1 MIDFRDKWLKGLK
14 ISGTDQ
20 FFTFDEKGI
29 CQLALNDDM
38 LITLFKPEAG
48 YQVTIFGQ
56 FHVGELSPSMQ
67 QSMLIANRNNA
78 INSTPIISL
87 SENANALEVH
97 LVLNQQELKLK
108 PIVSLEKVI
117 KSLKHWREQI
127 QNEVGTPQR
136 LQQNQVNKKQQST
149 SNHIHFI

>member
-29 CQLALNDDM
+29 CQLAVNDDM
-38 LITLFKPEAG
+38 LVTLFKPEAG

-78 INSTPIISL
+78 INAAPIVSL
-87 SENANALEVH
+87 SENADAVEVH
-97 LVLNQQELKLK
+97 LVLNQQELRLK
-108 PIVSLEKVI
+108 PSVSLEKVI
-117 KSLKHWREQI
+117 DGLKYWREQI
-127 QNEVGTPQR
+127 RNEVGTPQR
-136 LQQNQVNKKQQST
+136 LQSNQVNNKPQST